1 MRGVKR
7 TGEALNILLSGG
19 ALFGGLLLLT
29 TAPITGVLVI
39 LGAMGWML
47 ISAAKFCGLKTPMEE
62 RQTVRQYDKNR
73 SMKGAS

>member
-1 MRGVKR
+1 MKR

-19 ALFGGLLLLT
+19 ALFVGLLLLT

-39 LGAMGWML
+39 LGAMGLML

-62 RQTVRQYDKNR
+62 RQTVKQYDKNR